1 MFKNKNYLIAFIV
14 SIILISGTFY
24 GFATSDSDQKVSVQV
39 TATDASDSADTATT
53 SSDSSNIDQDVD
65 PVLEKQYAKVVG
77 EYKQYLNSLPANV
90 RNEIVSYR
98 KAISA
103 LNKQKTELYGKLSP
117 SAKSLLKKERDIR
130 KKLPIKDKATFS
142 RVVKKMQESAK

>member
-1 MFKNKNYLIAFIV
+1 MFNNKNYLIAFIV
-14 SIILISGTFY
+14 SIILIAGTFY

-39 TATDASDSADTATT
+39 ASVDTADSTDT
-53 SSDSSNIDQDVD
+53 SSDSSNTEEIVD

-77 EYKQYLNSLPANV
+77 EYKKYLNSLPANV

-103 LNKQKTELYGKLSP
+103 LNKQKTDLYGKLSP

-142 RVVKKMQESAK
+142 RVVRKMQESTK